1 MCSMKKSGMDG
12 NKEGKRGIRLAE
24 KRNPYHYDPEYYVH
38 GNTVKKLDVQERRQ
52 GHSSKNT
59 AEAGHGKA
67 KAAGRIDRAG
77 KIKTANG
84 EPLPKEA
91 PYRKPARRNLPGREP
106 DRYERLREQENRR
119 DEKKLFHINR
129 SVSFL
134 GILMLCGAM
143 ACMVFLCIRYLDIQ
157 AEATRLD
164 KAIAGLKDDLGVL
177 VDINAGKEE
186 ALVENIDLEAIYQ
199 TAVGEFGMVFPNHNE
214 VIYYDTVDF
223 SYVRQYADI
232 PEAAASIL
240 DKLVP

>member
-1 MCSMKKSGMDG
+1 M
-12 NKEGKRGIRLAE
+12 AE
-24 KRNPYHYDPEYYVH
+24 KKNPYHYDPEYYVH
-38 GNTVKKLDVQERRQ
+38 GNTVKKLDVQEQRQ
-52 GHSSKNT
+52 KHSRNNT
-59 AEAGHGKA
+59 AQ
-67 KAAGRIDRAG
+67 AGRGRAKVTGRGDLAG

-84 EPLPKEA
+84 EPLRKEV
-91 PYRKPARRNLPGREP
+91 PYQKPVRRNLPEREP
-106 DRYERLREQENRR
+106 DRYERLREQQDRR
-119 DEKKLFHINR
+119 DEKKLFHISR
-129 SVSFL
+129 SVSFF

-164 KAIAGLKDDLGVL
+164 KAIAGLKEDLGVL

-186 ALVENIDLEAIYQ
+186 ALVENIDLDAIYQ

-214 VIYYDTVDF
+214 VIYYDTADL